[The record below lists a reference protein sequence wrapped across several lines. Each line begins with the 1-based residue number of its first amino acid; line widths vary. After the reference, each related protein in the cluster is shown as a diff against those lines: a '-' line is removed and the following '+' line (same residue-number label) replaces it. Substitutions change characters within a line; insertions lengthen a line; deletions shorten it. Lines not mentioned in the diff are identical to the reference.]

1 MKIKYLVLGQDG
13 NLYGYQREDILLCDI
28 AEHKRDSE
36 PHQTIFAAQLGL
48 ITWYSPITVEELQD
62 IERAAKAPMATEMVA

>member
-1 MKIKYLVLGQDG
+1 MKYLVLAQDG

-28 AEHKRDSE
+28 AEHKRDGE
-36 PHQTIFAAQLGL
+36 PHQTIFAAQPGF

-62 IERAAKAPMATEMVA
+62 IEKASKAPMVSEMVA